1 MPSKQP
7 INQSSIDIFRLD
19 PVSRSRKKN
28 ISVITETQS
37 NSANTI
43 LNEIPIAKL
52 VIDSNV
58 SLTSF
63 NSAITYDDI
72 LLSIGEVVFLVAQT
86 DTKENGVYFLQDAVT
101 LSRLTGYT
109 SAQFM
114 LISVGTGNKYG
125 GTIWQLQSGSVIG
138 TDNLVFIRLTS
149 EVLHNRITATTTLT
163 TALTDISG
171 TEISVKANQRY
182 IMEGQFWLNIIAPNT
197 LTNYQLKVSV
207 PTGSTVN
214 GHFFSNQ
221 NSVSSTVAWFVN
233 GNSGL
238 YDMTGV
244 TTSVTIN
251 NLYFVCVN
259 WRADV
264 TIGATA
270 GTLKIQ
276 GYTGTIN
283 SVLIQAAGYNQLTK
297 VY

>member
-1 MPSKQP
+1 MPSQQAISK
-7 INQSSIDIFRLD
+7 SSITAAQLEPIM
-19 PVSRSRKKN
+19 RSQKTIRTTIN
-28 ISVITETQS
+28 PTTTTTT
-37 NSANTI
+37 SAV
-43 LNEIPIAKL
+43 LKEVPIAK
-52 VIDSNV
+52 VCIESNV

-72 LLSIGEVVFLVAQT
+72 LLSINDVVLLVSQT
-86 DTKENGVYFLQDAVT
+86 DTKENGLYTLQTATT
-101 LSRLTGYT
+101 LTRLSGFT

-138 TDNLVFIRLTS
+138 TDNLIFIRLTN

-163 TALTDISG
+163 NALTDVAG

-197 LTNYQLKVSV
+197 LTNYQLKVSA

-221 NSVSSTVAWFVN
+221 NSVGSTVAWFVN

>member
-1 MPSKQP
+1 MGANNILKRSGITTAQVEPKLRAKR
-7 INQSSIDIFRLD
+7 INTSITTTTATT
-19 PVSRSRKKN
+19 V
-28 ISVITETQS
+28 
-37 NSANTI
+37 
-43 LNEIPIAKL
+43 LNEIPIAKV

-58 SLTSF
+58 SLTGF

-72 LLSIGEVVFLVAQT
+72 LLSVGNVVFLVSQT
-86 DTKENGVYFLQDAVT
+86 DTKENGVYFLQDATT
-101 LSRLTGYT
+101 LTRLTGFT

-114 LISVGTGNKYG
+114 LISVGAGNKYG

-138 TDNLVFIRLTS
+138 TDNLVFIRLTN
-149 EVLHNRITATTTLT
+149 ETLHNRITATTTLT
-163 TALTDISG
+163 TALTDIAG
-171 TEISVKANQRY
+171 TSISVKANQKY
-182 IMEGQFWLNIIAPNT
+182 IMEGQFWLNIVSPHT

-207 PTGSTVN
+207 PSGSTVN
-214 GHFFSNQ
+214 GHFWSNN
-221 NSVSSTVAWFVN
+221 NSVSASNNWNIV
-233 GNSGL
+233 GNTSL
-238 YDMTGV
+238 YDMTNI
-244 TTSVTIN
+244 SASITIN